1 MAELI
6 TINVVAWLG
15 TRPKTAHPIFQLKR
29 GYLMI
34 DRRKVNAGLLG
45 SAAAFALS
53 LACASPAF
61 AQAAPPETA
70 VPAAQE
76 ESGEPAGDIVVTGSR
91 IARPDLEGTSPT
103 VVIGA
108 ADIALKAGSANI
120 ENVLNDLP
128 QVTATTSAASNNPGG
143 GVATV
148 NLRNLGSQRTLVLVD
163 GRRYM
168 SYDVN
173 QIVDLNTVPS
183 ALISRVDVVTG
194 GQSAVYGSDAIA
206 GVTNFILK
214 RDFSGVELGSQYR
227 ITERGDG
234 AIWNL
239 YGTIGAN
246 FDDDRGNV
254 TLFADY
260 TKRRAVLAG
269 AREFSRLSLSDPQ
282 TGAPLFASGS
292 PSIPDGRIRI
302 PGLNAAL
309 NNGCGTGAAAG
320 TTYQAFNA
328 GGSSRCYSN
337 ADAYNTNPVN
347 YLQVPQERFLVSA
360 MAQYEVNE
368 HFTPYLEAQF
378 ANNRV
383 NALLAATPISQGTPF
398 GAGTTGGLTLQTAS
412 PFLSP
417 TLRAALG
424 ALDTD
429 RDGYVT
435 APQFNYRTLQLG
447 GRLNQDERNAFRV
460 VTGLKG
466 DIGAGFNYDGYYMY
480 SRTKNSQRQDGNI
493 AIDRFLA
500 GVTTAFQAPNGTISA
515 TPVAGGTLVCRDAA
529 ARARGC
535 APVNIFGANQLSQA
549 AIDYIGIG
557 ATNLE
562 EYTTQ
567 VASFVVT
574 NPSLFDFGAGGVGI
588 AAGAE
593 WRNESGSVTPDE
605 FLSSGNVAGFNP
617 GQPTG
622 GSYSVREFFGELR
635 VPLLRDTFI
644 HRLELNGAARATHYS
659 NAPGNVFTWS
669 AGAELAPIRDLTLR
683 GQYQRAIRGPSV
695 NELFLGNTVS
705 FNGNADQCGTA
716 AAISN
721 SRLNAICVA
730 QFTAAGAPVNLI
742 GNPAIQDANNV
753 NPLTFLGGNAGL
765 REERAKTYTFG
776 GVFSPSFLPRFS
788 LTVDYY
794 NIAISG
800 FIATVPTNTIGSLCF
815 GSFNQDYCDLI
826 TRNSA
831 GQIETFRSV
840 NLNSGGLK
848 TAGIDVSAG
857 YTQPLGALL
866 GADDARIAFN
876 FTGTRLM
883 NYKYTP
889 VTGVDEVINC
899 EGRFGTQCG
908 VPTPRWR
915 HTLRT
920 TLGVKAA
927 SLSVQ
932 WRYQGKSR
940 DDNDVTTYAVE
951 RLKSFNY
958 FDLTGSFEVN
968 DNLLF
973 NAGVSNLLDKTPP
986 VLGGSQ
992 SGGSGEQTNTFPTF
1006 YDTLGRSFFAS
1017 MRIRY

>member
-1 MAELI
+1 M
-6 TINVVAWLG
+6 N
-15 TRPKTAHPIFQLKR
+15 
-29 GYLMI
+29 
-34 DRRKVNAGLLG
+34 DRRKMNPVLLG
-45 SAAAFALS
+45 SAATLAFG
-53 LACASPAF
+53 LAFISSPVF
-61 AQAAPPETA
+61 AQAAPPTTA
-70 VPAAQE
+70 VPAAE
-76 ESGEPAGDIVVTGSR
+76 EDGGTGNSEIVVTGSR

-103 VVIGA
+103 VVVGA
-108 ADIALKAGSANI
+108 QDIALKAGSANI

-206 GVTNFILK
+206 GVTNFVLK
-214 RDFSGVELGSQYR
+214 RDFSGAEAGSQYR

-239 YGTIGAN
+239 YGLIGAN
-246 FDDDRGNV
+246 FDDNRGNV

-260 TKRRAVLAG
+260 TKRKAVFAG
-269 AREFSRLSLSDPQ
+269 ARDFSRDSLSDSRN
-282 TGAPLFASGS
+282 GSPLFASGS
-292 PSIPDGRIRI
+292 PSIPDGRIRV

-309 NNGCGTGAAAG
+309 NNGCGTGTAAS
-320 TTYQAFNA
+320 TSYQAFSP
-328 GGSSRCYSN
+328 GGAARCYGN

-360 MAQYEVNE
+360 MGQYEVNE
-368 HFTPYLEAQF
+368 HLTPYIEAQF

-398 GAGTTGGLTLQTAS
+398 GVGTTGALTLQTAS
-412 PFLSP
+412 PFLAP
-417 TLRAALG
+417 AVRTALAG
-424 ALDTD
+424 LDTD
-429 RDGYVT
+429 GDGYVT
-435 APQFNYRTLQLG
+435 VPQWNYRTTQLG
-447 GRLNQDERNAFRV
+447 GRLNQDERNAFRI

-480 SRTKNSQRQDGNI
+480 SRTKNSQRQDGNV

-515 TPVAGGTLVCRDAA
+515 TPVAGGTLVCRDAT

-535 APVNIFGANQLSQA
+535 APVNIFGANQLSA
-549 AIDYIGIG
+549 AAVDYIGIG

-574 NPSLFDFGAGGVGI
+574 NPSLFDLGAGGVGI

-593 WRNESGSVTPDE
+593 WRNENGSITPDE

-622 GSYSVREFFGELR
+622 GSYSVREFFGEVRL
-635 VPLLRDTFI
+635 PLLRNTI
-644 HRLELNGAARATHYS
+644 VHRLELNGAARATHYS

-669 AGAELAPIRDLTLR
+669 AGGELAPIRDLTFR

-716 AAISN
+716 EALS
-721 SRLNAICVA
+721 SQQLRDICTA
-730 QFTAAGAPVNLI
+730 QFNAAGAPVNLI
-742 GNPAIQDANNV
+742 GNAAIQDPASV
-753 NPLTFLGGNAGL
+753 NPLTFTGGNSSL

-794 NIAISG
+794 NIAITG
-800 FIATVPTNTIGSLCF
+800 YIAPVPTNTIGSLCF
-815 GSFNQDYCDLI
+815 DSFNQDYCSLI
-826 TRNSA
+826 SRNSA

-848 TAGIDVSAG
+848 TSGIDVSAG
-857 YTQPLGALL
+857 YTQPLSSLFG
-866 GADDARIAFN
+866 DEDARIAFN

-889 VTGVDEVINC
+889 VTGVDEVIDC
-899 EGRFGTQCG
+899 EGRFGNQCG

-920 TLGVKAA
+920 TLGLKAA
-927 SLSVQ
+927 ALSFQ
-932 WRYQGKSR
+932 WRYQGKAR
-940 DDNDVTTYAVE
+940 DDNDDTTFATE
-951 RLKSFNY
+951 RLKAFNY
-958 FDLTGSFEVN
+958 FDLTGSFEAS
-968 DNLLF
+968 DNLSF
-973 NAGVSNLLDKTPP
+973 NVGVSNLFDKKPP
-986 VLGGSQ
+986 LLASAQ
-992 SGGSGEQTNTFPTF
+992 SGGNGEQSNTFPTF
-1006 YDTLGRSFFAS
+1006 YDVLGRSFFVSA
-1017 MRIRY
+1017 RTRF

>member
-1 MAELI
+1 
-6 TINVVAWLG
+6 
-15 TRPKTAHPIFQLKR
+15 
-29 GYLMI
+29 MI
-34 DRRKVNAGLLG
+34 DRRKMNPVLLG
-45 SAAAFALS
+45 SAATLAFG
-53 LACASPAF
+53 LAFVSSPAF
-61 AQAAPPETA
+61 AQAAPPTTA
-70 VPAAQE
+70 VPAAE
-76 ESGEPAGDIVVTGSR
+76 ADGGTGNNEIVVTGSR

-103 VVIGA
+103 VVVGA
-108 ADIALKAGSANI
+108 QDIALKAGSANI

-183 ALISRVDVVTG
+183 ALVSRVDVVTG

-214 RDFSGVELGSQYR
+214 RDFSGAEVGSQYR

-239 YGTIGAN
+239 YGLIGAN
-246 FDDDRGNV
+246 FDDNRGNV

-260 TKRRAVLAG
+260 TKRRAVFAG
-269 AREFSRLSLSDPQ
+269 ARDFSRDSLSDSRN
-282 TGAPLFASGS
+282 GSPLFTSGS
-292 PSIPDGRIRI
+292 ASIPDGRIRV

-309 NNGCGTGAAAG
+309 NNGCGTGTAA
-320 TTYQAFNA
+320 TTAYQAFSP
-328 GGSSRCYSN
+328 GGAARCYGN

-360 MAQYEVNE
+360 MGQYEVNE
-368 HFTPYLEAQF
+368 HLTPYIEAQF

-398 GAGTTGGLTLQTAS
+398 GGGTTGALTLQTAS
-412 PFLSP
+412 PFLAP
-417 TLRAALG
+417 AVRTALAG
-424 ALDTD
+424 LDTD

-435 APQFNYRTLQLG
+435 VPQWNYRTTQLG

-500 GVTTAFQAPNGTISA
+500 GVTTAFQAPNGAISA
-515 TPVAGGTLVCRDAA
+515 TPVAGATLVCRDAT

-535 APVNIFGANQLSQA
+535 APVNIFGANQLSPEA
-549 AIDYIGIG
+549 LDYIGIG

-574 NPSLFDFGAGGVGI
+574 NPSLFDLGAGGVGV

-593 WRNESGSVTPDE
+593 WRNENGSITPDE

-622 GSYSVREFFGELR
+622 GSYSVREFFGEVRL
-635 VPLLRDTFI
+635 PLLRNTI
-644 HRLELNGAARATHYS
+644 VHRLELNGAARATHYS

-669 AGAELAPIRDLTLR
+669 AGGELAPIRDLTFR

-716 AAISN
+716 EALS
-721 SRLNAICVA
+721 SQQLNAICVA
-730 QFTAAGAPVNLI
+730 QFNSAGAPVNLI
-742 GNPAIQDANNV
+742 GNSAIQDPNSV
-753 NPLTFLGGNAGL
+753 NPLTFTGGNSSL

-788 LTVDYY
+788 MTVDYY

-800 FIATVPTNTIGSLCF
+800 YIASVPTNTIGSLCF
-815 GSFNQDYCDLI
+815 DSFNQDYCSLI
-826 TRNSA
+826 ARNSA

-848 TAGIDVSAG
+848 TSGIDVSAG
-857 YTQPLGALL
+857 YTQPLSSLL
-866 GADDARIAFN
+866 GDEDARIAFN

-889 VTGVDEVINC
+889 VTGVDEVIDC
-899 EGRFGTQCG
+899 EGRFGAQCG

-920 TLGVKAA
+920 TLGLKAA
-927 SLSVQ
+927 ALSFQ
-932 WRYQGKSR
+932 WRYQGKAR
-940 DDNDVTTYAVE
+940 DDNDDTTFATE
-951 RLKSFNY
+951 RLKAFNY
-958 FDLTGSFEVN
+958 FDLTGSFEAN
-968 DNLLF
+968 DNLSF
-973 NAGVSNLLDKTPP
+973 NVGVSNLFDKKPP
-986 VLGGSQ
+986 LLASTQ
-992 SGGSGEQTNTFPTF
+992 SGGNGEQSNTFPTF
-1006 YDTLGRSFFAS
+1006 YDVLGRSFFVSARS
-1017 MRIRY
+1017 RF